1 MTNTGDNYF
10 DSEEFHKLLDTYET
24 SINAGEPVFMD
35 ADELVDIADYYQ
47 YTGEKDKAEEAI
59 SLALSLAPG
68 SASPITYRI
77 HEALFQQNDPQRAW
91 ELLEQMI
98 DKDEPDYIFDRA
110 EILICEGKIEE
121 ADKYLH
127 EIFITLPSDEQQD
140 FVVDAANIYMDWGQ
154 PEKVMQWITRVNP
167 NDPNLKNSEDYKE
180 LMARALIGLGKYKD
194 SQRILNELIDKDPFS
209 RKYWNALA
217 SAQFMNED
225 YSEAIQSSEYAIAL
239 EPDDPEGL
247 LTKANGLLRLNNFEE
262 ALKYYQRYLELV
274 PDDEFAMLHE
284 GTCLINMLKLQEAIE
299 VLKKA
304 QAITTK
310 DSSYFWDIY
319 QELAFA
325 YAENKEPDKALE
337 VMDQAEALEYD
348 PVQILLIR
356 GHILLNAEKLSEARE
371 TFNKAIKISD
381 SRKQTMLRVIMSFY
395 DNRYVEGAYALLKR
409 FLTHYEKE
417 ENGKNT
423 EGYAYMALCCYELKI
438 YDEFLS
444 YLQKACEVNT
454 QECRIAVGNL
464 FPEDVK
470 PEDYYQYIKEKLDE
484 EH

>member
-1 MTNTGDNYF
+1 
-10 DSEEFHKLLDTYET
+10 
-24 SINAGEPVFMD
+24 
-35 ADELVDIADYYQ
+35 
-47 YTGEKDKAEEAI
+47 
-59 SLALSLAPG
+59 
-68 SASPITYRI
+68 
-77 HEALFQQNDPQRAW
+77 
-91 ELLEQMI
+91 
-98 DKDEPDYIFDRA
+98 
-110 EILICEGKIEE
+110 
-121 ADKYLH
+121 
-127 EIFITLPSDEQQD
+127 
-140 FVVDAANIYMDWGQ
+140 
-154 PEKVMQWITRVNP
+154 
-167 NDPNLKNSEDYKE
+167 
-180 LMARALIGLGKYKD
+180 MARALIELGKYKD

-284 GTCLINMLKLQEAIE
+284 GTCLINMMKLQEAIE

-310 DSSYFWDIY
+310 DSSNFWDIY

-470 PEDYYQYIKEKLDE
+470 PEDYYQYIKEKLKE
-484 EH
+484 ER